1 MQAAGLDWF
10 SVGQGASSHGT
21 SCLLQHRQKAT
32 VGTASHSMLQSY
44 ARPLQHWQAQSQPA
58 PILCTQSYAHC
69 WYSVSP
75 MLQSYA
81 RPLQHRQ
88 QMRAAVAATGYSGE
102 VEFVPL
108 SQVFS
113 NEASEGDVSH
123 QHQQQLDRL
132 CSLVQVRFICFLKGG
147 EWMRICVCT

>member
-1 MQAAGLDWF
+1 MVQCRTGCVIAWHLLPAAAPAEGHCWY
-10 SVGQGASSHGT
+10 SVSLNAPILCTPSAALAGS
-21 SCLLQHRQKAT
+21 K
-32 VGTASHSMLQSY
+32 
-44 ARPLQHWQAQSQPA
+44 PA
-58 PILCTQSYAHC
+58 GSNPMHTILCTQSYAHC

>member
-32 VGTASHSMLQSY
+32 VGTASHS
-44 ARPLQHWQAQSQPA
+44 
-58 PILCTQSYAHC
+58 
-69 WYSVSP
+69 